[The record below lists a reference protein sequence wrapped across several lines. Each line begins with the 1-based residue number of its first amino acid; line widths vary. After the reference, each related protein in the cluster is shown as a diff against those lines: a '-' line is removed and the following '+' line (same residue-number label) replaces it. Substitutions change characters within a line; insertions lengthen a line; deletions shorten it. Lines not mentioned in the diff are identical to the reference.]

1 MSAPIFISYSS
12 KDRPIAETICQALEA
27 RGHQCWIACRDVR
40 AGENF
45 QEAIVRAL
53 REARVMLLVFSS
65 NANNSDEIKKEL
77 VLAGRHHVT
86 VVPARVD
93 DVIPSDAFTYELATR
108 QWIDLFQD
116 WERAIEQLSNQLGDI
131 LRSAKPGHEDAA
143 VAVPFPPRRAVPPP
157 KSHRNG
163 MLALAALALLLL
175 IGGTLAYMKPW
186 AQPAATANVAAA
198 APPPAMAASTPAPA
212 PSAAAPS
219 AAAQSAPPAS
229 APAPQSTPSPSPASI
244 TAKTSKH
251 AAHTETAMATAAPTA
266 AAPASAPPPAAAMP
280 APAPAPAANPD
291 ETAWATA
298 NAAGT
303 EPAFAEYLK
312 NFSTGV
318 HVQEAQLRLAD
329 VILHTPATGAKFD
342 GAWRTSWTCPNLGQY
357 PGYTYEFV
365 GQIKDGIYHGVR
377 GTKGEPSSLVMD
389 GRIEADGMAAFAGEI
404 IVGSSLT
411 GLGAARGT
419 PSDYHAMAAF
429 DGSNGKGKRIEGR
442 PCLLSFERQ

>member
-27 RGHQCWIACRDVR
+27 RGHACWIACRDVR

-131 LRSAKPGHEDAA
+131 LRTAKPGDDSTA
-143 VAVPFPPRRAVPPP
+143 VAVPFPPRRAIPP
-157 KSHRNG
+157 KSNRNG
-163 MLALAALALLLL
+163 MLALAALALLLAV
-175 IGGTLAYMKPW
+175 GGALAYIKPW
-186 AQPAATANVAAA
+186 AQPATAPVATPTAAVA
-198 APPPAMAASTPAPA
+198 TPI
-212 PSAAAPS
+212 
-219 AAAQSAPPAS
+219 
-229 APAPQSTPSPSPASI
+229 PAPQAQN
-244 TAKTSKH
+244 A
-251 AAHTETAMATAAPTA
+251 
-266 AAPASAPPPAAAMP
+266 
-280 APAPAPAANPD
+280 APAPAAPPSNPVTASVTPKAVKHAAAAQTALAMAPPPSSSPPPSPAPAVTAPPSAASAANPD
-291 ETAWATA
+291 ETAWTAA

-303 EPAFAEYLK
+303 EVSLADYLK
-312 NFSTGV
+312 NYSSGV

-365 GQIKDGIYHGVR
+365 GQIKDGVYHGVR
-377 GTKGEPSSLVMD
+377 GVKGEPSSLVMD
-389 GRIEADGMAAFAGEI
+389 GRIEADGMAAFSGEI

-419 PSDYHAMAAF
+419 PSDYHAMASF
-429 DGSNGKGKRIEGR
+429 DGANGKGKRIEGR
-442 PCLLSFERQ
+442 PCLVSFERQ